1 MTRNVMTQMVST
13 DVRVSF
19 GSVRASGKLSDA
31 SFKDAVESSMKKDAG
46 VKEVTDKNVKAKD
59 AGTEQPK
66 SVGKTVND
74 SNANKAESIK
84 AEDVKPEETA
94 VAADIPSDEDLKEVM
109 EELAGI
115 MMQFANELANEVLD
129 VPVNEITDWLQ
140 GKNLELVDLLSKDTN
155 YKMLLDFTGM
165 NDISGLLTNEDA
177 FLMMTEIDV
186 KVESLYQFIG
196 IPEDQSFVN
205 DFIDRFKGL
214 EEFFPVTFKPLE
226 LNEVKIE
233 TEKNDENALEL
244 VDTGKNEAPVE
255 VTVEAQSETETKAE
269 TSDKKEENIHVSHS
283 HENVSFNSF
292 FEKLSDAVDKLS
304 GAKEMMQYSDGF
316 NNFEILDQV
325 MDHIKAEITPES
337 TTMEFM
343 LNPESLGRVAVSV
356 TDKNGNMTAKISC
369 ENQVAKENLEAQ
381 LTTLKQTFEEQ
392 GLKVESVEINVSDF
406 NFTRDEEEGKN
417 NGQEEKKKSRR
428 TLTLDEINAK
438 VDGIEGQE
446 EETQTRRIDPR
457 LYGYRVDYFG

>member
-46 VKEVTDKNVKAKD
+46 AKEVTDKNVKAKD

-66 SVGKTVND
+66 SVGKPVND

-94 VAADIPSDEDLKEVM
+94 VTADIPSDEDLKEVM

-129 VPVNEITDWLQ
+129 VPLNEITDWLQ
-140 GKNLELVDLLSKDTN
+140 GKNFELVDLLSKDTN